1 MAENA
6 KWYVAHTYSG
16 YENAVKAAIEKS
28 VVNCGMEDMVLKTE
42 IPLET
47 VTEVTETGVMK
58 EVQRKIFP
66 GYVLIKMVMTDDTWH
81 LIRNIRGVTGFVG
94 EANKAIPLTEEF
106 IFDTLTNAEYG
117 AVNNLH
123 EIKAVGHRVLHGG
136 TKFSGSV
143 LIDDAVIAAVE
154 ECCDLGPLHNPA
166 NLKGIYAVQKLLPE
180 VPQVAVFDTAFHQTM
195 PDYAYLYPIP
205 YKYFEKYGIR
215 RYGFHGTSHRYV
227 SKRVCEYLGIPQ
239 EGSKIIT
246 CHIGNGGSIAAVK
259 DGKCIDT
266 TMGLTPLEGLMMG
279 TRCGDID
286 GGAITYIMKKEGLT
300 PDEMST
306 LLNKKSGV
314 LGMFEKSSDMRE
326 LEDAVARGEE
336 RAILT
341 ENMYFYRI
349 TKYIGAYAAAMD
361 GVDVILFTGGV
372 GENQAT
378 ARAGVC
384 KTLGYL
390 GVKID
395 PEKNK
400 VRSKEAII
408 STDDSKVKVVVIPTD
423 EELMIATDTMDI
435 LNSMNK

>member
-1 MAENA
+1 MKVLVLNCGSSSIKYKLFEMTTKEVLAQ
-6 KWYVAHTYSG
+6 G
-16 YENAVKAAIEKS
+16 GIEKIGLPGS
-28 VVNCGMEDMVLKTE
+28 FLKLTLPNGE
-42 IPLET
+42 KKILEKDVPEHT
-47 VTEVTETGVMK
+47 TGV
-58 EVQRKIFP
+58 Q
-66 GYVLIKMVMTDDTWH
+66 
-81 LIRNIRGVTGFVG
+81 
-94 EANKAIPLTEEF
+94 F

-314 LGMFEKSSDMRE
+314 LGM
-326 LEDAVARGEE
+326 EDAVARGEE